1 MKMKTK
7 LKMPA
12 VATLVTVTTDKLQTA
27 MMIHQPQVVQ
37 HLAFLP
43 IESQNVNT
51 HLLDTIGLIEEFRLE
66 QDLIVKE
73 SPHQSYSSAVY
84 ENKTDK
90 TIIIPAATHLKGG
103 MQNRGN
109 NQTEILGSNDNAE
122 YNVNCFEPGRGS
134 GSDHFTEF
142 QDVPADVVKETM
154 THTDSYNGSW
164 GIIGDYTNLVKG
176 ISRDALASFNE
187 RTKED
192 RAKFALNF
200 ETVQSQTGAC
210 IITKGISMVEVFPTY
225 NTFNIYRE
233 RLLRGKT
240 ASLFYKLHKTQPTQ
254 VILPS
259 EVENK
264 TNEMLEILQ
273 KAIEQTLEKGTKKHG
288 LIIGRGRT
296 GGKAIDIVLTDTETP
311 QVAYIFGAW

>member
-1 MKMKTK
+1 MKTK

-12 VATLVTVTTDKLQTA
+12 IATLVAVTTDKLQTA

-51 HLLDTIGLIEEFRLE
+51 NLLDTIGLIEEFKLE

-73 SPHQSYSSAVY
+73 SSHQSYSSAVY
-84 ENKTDK
+84 ENKTNK
-90 TIIIPAATHLKGG
+90 TIIVPAATHLKGG

-109 NQTEILGSNDNAE
+109 NQTEILGAGDSKE

-142 QDVPADVVKETM
+142 QDVPADVAKETM
-154 THTDSYNGSW
+154 THTESYNGSW
-164 GIIGDYTNLVKG
+164 NIIGDYTNLIKG
-176 ISRDALASFNE
+176 IGRDALESFNE

-200 ETVQSQTGAC
+200 ETVTGQTGAC
-210 IITKGISMVEVFPTY
+210 IITKGISTVEVFPTH
-225 NTFNIYRE
+225 NTFNIYRQ

-240 ASLFYKLHKTQPTQ
+240 ASLFYKLHRTQPTQ
-254 VILPS
+254 IILPS

-273 KAIEQTLEKGTKKHG
+273 KAIEQTLDKGTKKHG
-288 LIIGRGRT
+288 LIVGRGRNE
-296 GGKAIDIVLTDTETP
+296 GRAIDVVLTDTDDP